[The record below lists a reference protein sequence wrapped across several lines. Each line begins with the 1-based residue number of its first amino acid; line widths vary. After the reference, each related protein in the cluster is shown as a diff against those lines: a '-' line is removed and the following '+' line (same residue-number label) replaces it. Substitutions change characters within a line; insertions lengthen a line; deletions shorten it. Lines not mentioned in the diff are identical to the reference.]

1 MRSQKWSKVGER
13 AWWCLGWLLVCC
25 VLPGC
30 ALFNRLEV
38 QSVATGQAPPSQV
51 AAYFTAAQGGEA
63 VQGLTVKNFRVFED
77 EADVTASSSLTLI
90 DRSKVAYHHTVVLV
104 DVGSSA
110 ENVQMSGPLSELVAR
125 LRQTRDV
132 SLFGFDGAE
141 DLIALGQFRAGST
154 SPIQLDKMDRLQ
166 PRDPSRNL
174 NGAVHKGL
182 EQLESKLMQV
192 QRPVRRG
199 SLLVVTRGPDLA
211 RRVTEDR
218 LAETLDTTAHDTFAV
233 VLGKQENLRAD
244 DLGRSDAVDTETTS
258 ELPTALSRVARLMEA
273 RVQAEYV
280 VSYCSP
286 ARAGKRLVR
295 IEATTLKDETEF
307 QGSIEFEIDAAGFT
321 AGCDATRTPT
331 FLSVTATTS
340 TTPKSPSSEP
350 PSDGQPPSSDGQAP
364 PTDGQPPPSTPP
376 AGTSDPDGIVP
387 PPDSPTYEPN
397 D

>member
-1 MRSQKWSKVGER
+1 MRSQRFYGHGQR
-13 AWWCLGWLLVCC
+13 ALWCLGWLLICC
-25 VLPGC
+25 LMPGC
-30 ALFNRLEV
+30 AFFNRLEV
-38 QSVATGQAPPSQV
+38 ESVATGQAPPSQV
-51 AAYFTAAQGGEA
+51 AAYLTVDQGGEA
-63 VQGLTVKNFRVFED
+63 VQGLSQKNFRVFED
-77 EADVTASSSLTLI
+77 EADVTSSANLTLI

-110 ENVQMSGPLSELVAR
+110 ENVQMRGPLSELITR

-141 DLIALGQFRAGST
+141 DLIPLGQFRTGS
-154 SPIQLDKMDRLQ
+154 SADVKLDKMNRLER
-166 PRDPSRNL
+166 RDPSRNL
-174 NGAVHKGL
+174 NGAVISGL

-199 SLLVVTRGPDLA
+199 SLLVITRGPDLA

-218 LAETLDTTAHDTFAV
+218 LAETLDNSSHATFAV

-286 ARAGKRLVR
+286 ARAGKRFVR
-295 IEATTLKDETEF
+295 IETTTLKDETEF
-307 QGSIEFEIDAAGFT
+307 KGSIEFEIDATGFA
-321 AGCDATRTPT
+321 AGCDAGRTPT
-331 FLSVTATTS
+331 FLSVVKTTTA
-340 TTPKSPSSEP
+340 
-350 PSDGQPPSSDGQAP
+350 QPAS
-364 PTDGQPPPSTPP
+364 PPPEPAQPGDGTSTPP
-376 AGTSDPDGIVP
+376 PNTPPPNTAPSTEPDGIVP
-387 PPDSPTYEPN
+387 PPDSPTYEPGE
-397 D
+397 